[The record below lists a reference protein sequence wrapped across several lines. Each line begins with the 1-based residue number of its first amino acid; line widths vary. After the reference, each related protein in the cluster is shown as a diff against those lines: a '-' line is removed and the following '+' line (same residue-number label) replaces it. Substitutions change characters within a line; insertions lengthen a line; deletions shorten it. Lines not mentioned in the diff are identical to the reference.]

1 MDWRNYQFWRKKLR
15 RVDETTAEFDVLIQR
30 TNQRIVIG
38 ERLRDTI
45 QLLEGT
51 SPIIKKISGWRDFT
65 RNAYDTGKSLF
76 FRKKICLL
84 YTSDAADE

>member
-15 RVDETTAEFDVLIQR
+15 RVDEKTAEFDLLVQR
-30 TNQRIVIG
+30 TTQRITIG
-38 ERLRDTI
+38 ERLRDSI

-51 SPIIKKISGWRDFT
+51 SPIAKKISGWRDFA

-76 FRKKICLL
+76 FRKKF
-84 YTSDAADE
+84 